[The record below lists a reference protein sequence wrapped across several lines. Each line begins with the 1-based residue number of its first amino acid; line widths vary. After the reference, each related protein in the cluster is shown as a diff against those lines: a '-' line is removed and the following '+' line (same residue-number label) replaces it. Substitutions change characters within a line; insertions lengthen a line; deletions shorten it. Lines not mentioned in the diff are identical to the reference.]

1 MRLKEKLA
9 LYNAVTKA
17 IVILVLGAIILV
29 SIDKIANKHLDNR
42 LLKKYDKLISNLSD
56 KEVDSLIITDKT
68 FTDFNILKDEYIV
81 LSENVTALR
90 TDTNTHFSTEDRELK
105 GDIESYRILS
115 RNFNY
120 KNSVYHLELGLNTS
134 GTTAIKNTLRLYLF
148 VVLIMAL
155 SISLIIDLSFYKVLL
170 APFYKIIN
178 QKLLATKHPVDY
190 DFKKIPTS
198 TSDFILLDDSINLL
212 MKRIADNFRL
222 ERQFIANASHELLT
236 PISVLNSRLEN
247 ILAAE
252 NLTSTQEDK
261 LLASLKTLNKL
272 KKIINSLLL
281 ISKIENEQYT
291 QEDQLK
297 LSSEIQEVLEELD
310 DRIRDKHIKV
320 FQKFES
326 DYQFLGN
333 KVLFSI
339 LLINIISNAIKYN
352 RNDGQIHIRFEKTA
366 TQGCL
371 TISDTGIGIP
381 ENIIYKIFERF
392 ERANNLSN
400 TEGHGLGLAIAK
412 SIASFHNITITIN
425 SEENK
430 GSEVKLFFQSN
441 L

>member
-371 TISDTGIGIP
+371 TISNTGIGIP
-381 ENIIYKIFERF
+381 ENIINKIFERF